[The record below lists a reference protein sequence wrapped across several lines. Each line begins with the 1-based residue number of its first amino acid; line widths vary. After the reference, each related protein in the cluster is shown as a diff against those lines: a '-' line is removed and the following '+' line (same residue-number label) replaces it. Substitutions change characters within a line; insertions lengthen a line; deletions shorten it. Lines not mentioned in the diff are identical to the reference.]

1 MNLYKMKT
9 MKRYLLMLALLLGT
23 ICSYAQN
30 TTTDYVVLDQS
41 APNLAQLKTQFA
53 GQSNVFINDNTK
65 PAPYLIPNIMVGKQV
80 ADLHIYVSTQ
90 PGVIYFN
97 SITITPANA
106 VSFSE
111 EFALWN
117 DIVSGN
123 VVLHSADVFTS
134 PQGATLKTTLQQLT
148 GLNFITQ

>member
-1 MNLYKMKT
+1 MNLNKMKT
-9 MKRYLLMLALLLGT
+9 MKRYLLMFALVLGA

-30 TTTDYVVLDQS
+30 NTTDYVVLDLS

-53 GQSNVFINDNTK
+53 GQTNVFLNDNPK
-65 PAPYLIPNIMVGKQV
+65 PAPYLIPNSMYGMQV

-90 PGVIYFN
+90 PGAIYFN

-106 VSFSE
+106 GSFSE

-117 DIVSGN
+117 SVVSGN
-123 VVLHSADVFTS
+123 VILHSSDVFTS
-134 PQGATLKTTLQQLT
+134 PQGATLKTMLQQLT
-148 GLNFITQ
+148 GLNFIAQ